1 MSEKSPYPELTEI
14 TVKQNEDKIL
24 KKIINYVQAG
34 VLPEKWKLDLTDEN
48 ERFFSRIK
56 TNLKIHEITKN
67 LMVNDKIVL
76 PRAQVAHYFHI
87 CHDDSGHS
95 GVDRVMHLMQH
106 LVWPGKTDD
115 ILNYVSSCVTC
126 LKRKGSYMQKNNIQ
140 MQNLDHGSKP
150 FEVITIDYVHMKQS
164 RTGKK
169 YILTIMDNFSRWLY
183 VVPCYRDRA
192 QDAVAGLTQYIL
204 EYVCPKK
211 ICSDRGCHFL
221 NSLFANFCDKFA
233 IKHRISAAYRP

>member
-1 MSEKSPYPELTEI
+1 
-14 TVKQNEDKIL
+14 
-24 KKIINYVQAG
+24 
-34 VLPEKWKLDLTDEN
+34 
-48 ERFFSRIK
+48 
-56 TNLKIHEITKN
+56 
-67 LMVNDKIVL
+67 
-76 PRAQVAHYFHI
+76 
-87 CHDDSGHS
+87 
-95 GVDRVMHLMQH
+95 
-106 LVWPGKTDD
+106 
-115 ILNYVSSCVTC
+115 
-126 LKRKGSYMQKNNIQ
+126 MQKNNIQ

-204 EYVCPKK
+204 EYGCPKK

-233 IKHRISAAYRP
+233 IKHY